1 MINQDNFTLEPEVM
15 DVEINEAKLD
25 SWLLENINIMEEL
38 SVFEPTSWREV
49 DTPG

>member
-1 MINQDNFTLEPEVM
+1 MNKFDSTTMEPEVL
-15 DVEINEAKLD
+15 DVELEEANLN

-38 SVFEPTSWREV
+38 SIIEPTSWREV